1 MIYRPNKNTMTKL
14 RPAKTFKE
22 VLESW
27 DDAPTMDMDAVAV
40 VSAAP
45 MTSNTPVIPMT
56 PKTLDGS
63 IVSAL
68 EARLKDEYTAHLIY
82 KNAANWCKNVGYV
95 KAAAFFEA
103 EAADE
108 LTHAQKLQD
117 YMVQWNVLPQ
127 IPVATVPNTIKSLID
142 SINGAYV
149 FEYNLLQSY
158 SQIQVEVDGMHPATF
173 NFIQEFVDIQNE
185 SVGVF
190 SDLLNALMLV
200 DYNNKLDLLMFED
213 KYFG

>member
-1 MIYRPNKNTMTKL
+1 MTKL
-14 RPAKTFKE
+14 KPTKTFKE
-22 VLESW
+22 VLEHW
-27 DDAPTMDMDAVAV
+27 DDAPTMDMDAVEVVAV
-40 VSAAP
+40 PAASH
-45 MTSNTPVIPMT
+45 TSGTPIT

-63 IVSAL
+63 IVSAM

-117 YMVQWNVLPQ
+117 YMIQWNVLPQ
-127 IPVATVPNTIKSLID
+127 IPVATIPNTNKSLID
-142 SINGAYV
+142 CINGAYT

-158 SQIQVEVDGMHPATF
+158 SQIQLEVEGMNPATF
-173 NFIQEFVDIQNE
+173 NFIQEFVDIQNH

-190 SDLLNALMLV
+190 SDLLNAIVLV

>member
-1 MIYRPNKNTMTKL
+1 MTKL
-14 RPAKTFKE
+14 KPTKTFKE
-22 VLESW
+22 VLECW
-27 DDAPTMDMDAVAV
+27 DDAPTMDMDAVEVVAV
-40 VSAAP
+40 PAAP
-45 MTSNTPVIPMT
+45 HTAGTPIT

-63 IVSAL
+63 IVSAM

-117 YMVQWNVLPQ
+117 YMIQWNVLPQ
-127 IPVATVPNTIKSLID
+127 IPVATIPNTNKSLID
-142 SINGAYV
+142 CINGAYT

-158 SQIQVEVDGMHPATF
+158 SRIQLEVEGMHPATF
-173 NFIQEFVDIQNE
+173 NFIQEFVDIQNH

-190 SDLLNALMLV
+190 SDLLNAIVLV

>member
-1 MIYRPNKNTMTKL
+1 MTKL
-14 RPAKTFKE
+14 KPTKTFKE
-22 VLESW
+22 VLECW
-27 DDAPTMDMDAVAV
+27 EDEQMEMPAEIQAVEV
-40 VSAAP
+40 VSTP
-45 MTSNTPVIPMT
+45 TVSNTTGTPIT

-82 KNAANWCKNVGYV
+82 KNAANWCKNVGYN

-108 LTHAQKLQD
+108 LTHAQMLQD

-127 IPVATVPNTIKSLID
+127 IPVATVPNTLKSLID
-142 SINGAYV
+142 CVNTAYN
-149 FEYNLLQSY
+149 FEYVLLQSY
-158 SQIQVEVDGMHPATF
+158 SQIQMEVDGMHPATF
-173 NFIQEFVDIQNE
+173 NFVQKFVDIQNS
-185 SVGVF
+185 SVADF
-190 SDLLNALMLV
+190 SDLLNALVLI

>member
-1 MIYRPNKNTMTKL
+1 MSKL
-14 RPAKTFKE
+14 KPTKTFKE
-22 VLESW
+22 VLENW

-45 MTSNTPVIPMT
+45 MTSNTAGTPIT
-56 PKTLDGS
+56 PKTLDAS

-95 KAAAFFEA
+95 KAGAFFEA

-117 YMVQWNVLPQ
+117 YMIQWNILPQ
-127 IPVATVPNTIKSLID
+127 IPVATVPNTMKSLID
-142 SINGAYV
+142 CVNTSYT
-149 FEYNLLQSY
+149 FEYGLLQSY
-158 SQIQVEVDGMHPATF
+158 SQVQMEVDCVHSSTF
-173 NFIQEFVDIQNE
+173 NFVQEFVDIQNH

>member
-1 MIYRPNKNTMTKL
+1 
-14 RPAKTFKE
+14 
-22 VLESW
+22 
-27 DDAPTMDMDAVAV
+27 
-40 VSAAP
+40 
-45 MTSNTPVIPMT
+45 MT
-56 PKTLDGS
+56 PKTLDAS

-95 KAAAFFEA
+95 KAGSFFEA

-142 SINGAYV
+142 AINGAYV

-158 SQIQVEVDGMHPATF
+158 SQIQLEVEGMHPATF
-173 NFIQEFVDIQNE
+173 NFIQEFVDIQNH

-190 SDLLNALMLV
+190 SDLLNAIVLV

>member
-1 MIYRPNKNTMTKL
+1 MTKL
-14 RPAKTFKE
+14 KPTKTFKE
-22 VLESW
+22 VLEHW
-27 DDAPTMDMDAVAV
+27 DDAPTMDMDAVEVVAV
-40 VSAAP
+40 PVASHTAG
-45 MTSNTPVIPMT
+45 TPIT

-63 IVSAL
+63 IVSAM

-117 YMVQWNVLPQ
+117 YMIQWNVLPQ
-127 IPVATVPNTIKSLID
+127 IPVATIPNTKKSLID
-142 SINGAYV
+142 CINGAYT

-158 SQIQVEVDGMHPATF
+158 SQIQLEVDGMHPATF
-173 NFIQEFVDIQNE
+173 NFIQEFVDIQNH

-190 SDLLNALMLV
+190 SDLLNAIVLV

>member
-1 MIYRPNKNTMTKL
+1 MTKL
-14 RPAKTFKE
+14 KPTKTFKE
-22 VLESW
+22 VLECW
-27 DDAPTMDMDAVAV
+27 DDAPTMDMDAVEVVAV
-40 VSAAP
+40 PAAP
-45 MTSNTPVIPMT
+45 HTAGTPIT

-63 IVSAL
+63 IVSAM

-117 YMVQWNVLPQ
+117 YMIQWNVLPQ
-127 IPVATVPNTIKSLID
+127 IPVATIPNTNKSLID
-142 SINGAYV
+142 CINGAYT

-158 SQIQVEVDGMHPATF
+158 SQIQLEVEGMHPATF
-173 NFIQEFVDIQNE
+173 NFIQEFVDIQNH

-190 SDLLNALMLV
+190 SDLLNAIVLV

>member
-1 MIYRPNKNTMTKL
+1 MSTIKPT
-14 RPAKTFKE
+14 KTFKE
-22 VLESW
+22 VLENW
-27 DDAPTMDMDAVAV
+27 DDMTHTPSPEAEVIAV
-40 VSAAP
+40 VSAP
-45 MTSNTPVIPMT
+45 TSSNTAGNPIN
-56 PKTLDGS
+56 PKTLDPS

-68 EARLKDEYTAHLIY
+68 ESRLKDEYTAHLIY

-95 KAAAFFEA
+95 KAGAFFEE

-108 LTHAQKLQD
+108 LKHAQKLQD
-117 YMVQWNVLPQ
+117 FMIQWNVLPQ
-127 IPVATVPNTIKSLID
+127 IPVATVPNTMKSLID
-142 SINGAYV
+142 CVNASYT

-158 SQIQVEVDGMHPATF
+158 SQIQMEVDCTHPATF
-173 NFIQEFVDIQNE
+173 NFIQEFVDIQNH

>member
-1 MIYRPNKNTMTKL
+1 MSKL
-14 RPAKTFKE
+14 KPTKTFKE
-22 VLESW
+22 VLENW

-45 MTSNTPVIPMT
+45 MASNTAGTPIT
-56 PKTLDGS
+56 PKTLDAS

-68 EARLKDEYTAHLIY
+68 ESRLKDEYTAHLIY

-95 KAAAFFEA
+95 KAGAFFEA

-117 YMVQWNVLPQ
+117 YMIQWNILPQ
-127 IPVATVPNTIKSLID
+127 IPVANIPNTNKSLVD
-142 SINGAYV
+142 CINGAYT

-158 SQIQVEVDGMHPATF
+158 SQIQLEVEGMHPATF
-173 NFIQEFVDIQNE
+173 NFIQEFVDIQNH

-190 SDLLNALMLV
+190 SDLLNAIVLV
-200 DYNNKLDLLMFED
+200 DYNNRLDLLMFED

>member
-1 MIYRPNKNTMTKL
+1 MSKL
-14 RPAKTFKE
+14 RPTKTFKE
-22 VLESW
+22 VLENW
-27 DDAPTMDMDAVAV
+27 DDAPTMDMDAVEV
-40 VSAAP
+40 VALPVSSHTAG
-45 MTSNTPVIPMT
+45 TPIT

-63 IVSAL
+63 IVSAM

-82 KNAANWCKNVGYV
+82 KNAANCCKNVGYA

-117 YMVQWNVLPQ
+117 YMIQWNVLPQ
-127 IPVATVPNTIKSLID
+127 IPVATVPNTMKSLVD
-142 SINGAYV
+142 CINGAYT

-158 SQIQVEVDGMHPATF
+158 SQIQLEVEGMHPATF
-173 NFIQEFVDIQNE
+173 NFIQEFVDIQNH

-190 SDLLNALMLV
+190 SDLLNAIVLV

>member
-1 MIYRPNKNTMTKL
+1 MNKLKPT
-14 RPAKTFKE
+14 KTFKE
-22 VLESW
+22 VLEHW
-27 DDAPTMDMDAVAV
+27 DDAPTMDMDAVEVVAV
-40 VSAAP
+40 PTAP
-45 MTSNTPVIPMT
+45 HTAGTPIT

-63 IVSAL
+63 IVSAM

-117 YMVQWNVLPQ
+117 YMIQWNVLPQ
-127 IPVATVPNTIKSLID
+127 IPVATIPNTNKSLID
-142 SINGAYV
+142 CINGAYT

-158 SQIQVEVDGMHPATF
+158 SQIQLEVEGMHPATF
-173 NFIQEFVDIQNE
+173 NFIQEFVDIQNH

-190 SDLLNALMLV
+190 SDLLNAIVLV

>member
-1 MIYRPNKNTMTKL
+1 
-14 RPAKTFKE
+14 
-22 VLESW
+22 
-27 DDAPTMDMDAVAV
+27 MDMDAVAV
-40 VSAAP
+40 VAP
-45 MTSNTPVIPMT
+45 APAPVASNMGSTPIT

-82 KNAANWCKNVGYV
+82 KNAANWCKNVGYN

-108 LTHAQKLQD
+108 LTHAQKLQN

-127 IPVATVPNTIKSLID
+127 IPVATVPNTLNSLID
-142 SINGAYV
+142 CINGAYT

-158 SQIQVEVDGMHPATF
+158 SQIQLEVDGMHSATF
-173 NFIQEFVDIQNE
+173 NFIQEFVDIQNA
-185 SVGVF
+185 SVADF